1 MYNHSRLAA
10 TLGCVATLAMVGC
23 ATNGTVAPISGAT
36 QQQAHTAPLTG
47 PGWIYQDGV
56 LFHTPHYMHTVQW
69 AAAHRV
75 KPPILLTYGNGPVL
89 TAPKVYLILWGFGTY
104 GDPDKVGA
112 LLKQYGRA
120 MGGSSHNNI
129 YTQYYKIV
137 AGKTIK
143 IRNPARQFGGV
154 WADNT
159 DSVPSNPSDAQ
170 VAAEALLGVTHFGYN
185 ANGSYVVATPTG
197 HSTPGFG
204 SSFCAYHSATSDNGQ
219 LVSYTNLPYMPD
231 AGQSCGANFPGVTPP
246 ADESGVDEGVTI
258 VEGHEYGESI
268 TDPQPFTG
276 WNSSQGEIG
285 DLCAW
290 TNIANDPFGTKSY
303 TSQPMFS
310 NKTQS
315 CVQSF

>member
-1 MYNHSRLAA
+1 
-10 TLGCVATLAMVGC
+10 
-23 ATNGTVAPISGAT
+23 
-36 QQQAHTAPLTG
+36 
-47 PGWIYQDGV
+47 
-56 LFHTPHYMHTVQW
+56 
-69 AAAHRV
+69 
-75 KPPILLTYGNGPVL
+75 
-89 TAPKVYLILWGFGTY
+89 
-104 GDPDKVGA
+104 
-112 LLKQYGRA
+112 
-120 MGGSSHNNI
+120 MGGSTHNAI
-129 YTQYYKIV
+129 YTQYYEIV
-137 AGKTIK
+137 SGKTIK

-159 DSVPSNPSDAQ
+159 DPVPSSPSDAQ

-197 HSTPGFG
+197 HNTPGFG
-204 SSFCAYHSATSDNGQ
+204 SSFCAYHSDTSDNGQ
-219 LVSYTNLPYMPD
+219 LVSYTNLGYMPN
-231 AGQSCGANFPGVTPP
+231 AGSACGANFPGVTPP

-276 WNSSQGEIG
+276 WNSAQGEIG

-290 TNIANDPFGTKSY
+290 TNIQNDPFGTKSY

>member
-10 TLGCVATLAMVGC
+10 TIGCVATLAMVGC
-23 ATNGTVAPISGAT
+23 ATNGGVAPIGGAT
-36 QQQAHTAPLTG
+36 QQQAHTVPFTG
-47 PGWIYQDGV
+47 PGWIYKDGV
-56 LFHTPHYMHTVQW
+56 LFHTPHYMHTLQW
-69 AAAHRV
+69 AQAHRV
-75 KPPILLTYGNGPVL
+75 KQQILLTYGNGPVL
-89 TAPKVYLILWGFGTY
+89 VSPKVYLILWGYGTY
-104 GDPDKVGA
+104 GDSDKVGP

-120 MGGSSHNNI
+120 MGGSTHNNI
-129 YTQYYKIV
+129 YTQYYEIV
-137 AGKTIK
+137 SGKTTK

-159 DSVPSNPSDAQ
+159 DPVPGAPSDAQ
-170 VAAEALLGVTHFGYN
+170 VAAEALLGVAHFGYN

-197 HSTPGFG
+197 HNTPGFAT
-204 SSFCAYHSATSDNGQ
+204 SFCAYHGATSYQGK
-219 LVSYTNLPYMPD
+219 LVSYTNLGYMPD
-231 AGQSCGANFPGVTPP
+231 ALSNCGANIITPP
-246 ADESGVDEGVTI
+246 SDESGIDEGVTI
-258 VEGHEYGESI
+258 VEGHEYGESV
-268 TDPQPFTG
+268 TDPQPFSG

-290 TNIANDPFGTKSY
+290 INIANDPFGTKSY